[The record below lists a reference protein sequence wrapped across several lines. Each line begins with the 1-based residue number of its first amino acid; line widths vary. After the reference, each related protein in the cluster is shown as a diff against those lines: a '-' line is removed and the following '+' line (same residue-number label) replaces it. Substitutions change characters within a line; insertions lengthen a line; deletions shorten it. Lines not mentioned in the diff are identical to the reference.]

1 MARSL
6 RSLRSHGRYRRPP
19 AISLTRTQHAHG
31 ARSHEPRSSH
41 QCCARAY
48 TMGIK
53 NLSKLIGDCAPAAVR
68 ELNLKEL
75 MGRTIAIDAS
85 MAIYQ
90 FLVAVRSASQ
100 GGNSVQLT
108 NAAGEVT
115 SHLQGMFNRT
125 IRMLESGIKPVYVFD
140 GKPPQMKSGE
150 VRSPTVVARCACHS
164 VPG

>member
-1 MARSL
+1 M
-6 RSLRSHGRYRRPP
+6 RPLP
-19 AISLTRTQHAHG
+19 PLLFV
-31 ARSHEPRSSH
+31 
-41 QCCARAY
+41 

-68 ELNLKEL
+68 ELSLKEL

-90 FLVAVRSASQ
+90 FLVAVRSASA
-100 GGNSVQLT
+100 GGNPSVQLT

-125 IRMLESGIKPVYVFD
+125 IRMMESGIKPVYVFD

-150 VRSPTVVARCACHS
+150 VRCLLWSPAWTHFTASLCLTCVCRITRAC
-164 VPG
+164 